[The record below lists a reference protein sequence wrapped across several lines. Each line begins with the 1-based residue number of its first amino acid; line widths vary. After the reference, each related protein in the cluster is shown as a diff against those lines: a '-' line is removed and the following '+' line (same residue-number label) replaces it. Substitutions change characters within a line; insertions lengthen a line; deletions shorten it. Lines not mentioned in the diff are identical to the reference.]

1 MKSLAVDTVVLD
13 VDGTLVDS
21 VYTHVQA
28 WSHAFQAI
36 GTQVSAWQIH
46 RAIGMGGDR
55 LVSEVAGQRV
65 EQALG
70 DRVRE
75 LHDAYYADLFGMVR
89 ALPGADDLLAAL
101 RKAGFT
107 VVLASSGTTEQTEL
121 AMDLLAASDVAS
133 ARVSGGEVEASK
145 PAPDLVEA
153 AIDRAG
159 GSRAVLIGDSLW
171 DVRSAASAGVPAI
184 ALRCGGFSEAD
195 LLEAGAVAVFDSPE
209 DLALRFDESGLAYA
223 AS

>member
-36 GTQVSAWQIH
+36 GTQVPCWRIH
-46 RAIGMGGDR
+46 RAIGMGADR
-55 LVSEVAGQRV
+55 LVTEVAGQRV

-75 LHDAYYADLFGMVR
+75 LHDAYYEDLFGMVR

-107 VVLASSGTTEQTEL
+107 VVLASSGNEEQTER

-133 ARVSGGEVEASK
+133 ARVSSADVDATK

-153 AIDRAG
+153 AVGRAG
-159 GSRAVLIGDSLW
+159 GTRAALVGDSVWDVEAAVL
-171 DVRSAASAGVPAI
+171 AGIPAI
-184 ALRCGGFSEAD
+184 GLLCGGFSEAE

-209 DLALRFDESGLAYA
+209 DLAARFDESGLAYTP
-223 AS
+223 S